1 VVGLFEHLFVG
12 DPPLFLQQ
20 GESKTTIETTIER
33 SDLSDASLDKVCEPM
48 LYLGEG
54 GVGIGLTTLVDSSP
68 LVKLENDKKGAG
80 ISSGK
85 PHCMKVSQGFCEYIE
100 SDWLGGDWKY
110 ALHAQGPN
118 HESGMN
124 DKSCLT
130 CADTH
135 ENCGVS
141 SDQDPNSVDDYTK
154 FFSFDLAADEPKF
167 ATSACG
173 QNIQHL
179 GGSPKLERPEG
190 TNILSV
196 KMPGMPDDNYQYNGC
211 GIPRWCGWQ
220 NVPAGLLPTPPQAA
234 QADCPLSWT
243 AVPKRS
249 SWLADCEKDREAICA
264 NIEANN
270 APFSCREIKHTS
282 FEIAWGVAFATTQSI
297 ATVFL
302 PLIVMVVVKKF
313 GTPDDIAQTIA
324 VKGIELQEKTM
335 NPVV

>member
-1 VVGLFEHLFVG
+1 MVGLFEHLFVG

-110 ALHAQGPN
+110 ALQSGDPN
-118 HESGMN
+118 TNQQN

-141 SDQDPNSVDDYTK
+141 SISDDYTK
-154 FFSFDLAADEPKF
+154 FFSFDLAD
-167 ATSACG
+167 
-173 QNIQHL
+173 QNL
-179 GGSPKLERPEG
+179 LLLPVAK
-190 TNILSV
+190 TNNILVDFPNWS
-196 KMPGMPDDNYQYNGC
+196 D
-211 GIPRWCGWQ
+211 PR
-220 NVPAGLLPTPPQAA
+220 VP
-234 QADCPLSWT
+234 
-243 AVPKRS
+243 
-249 SWLADCEKDREAICA
+249 I
-264 NIEANN
+264 
-270 APFSCREIKHTS
+270 SCR
-282 FEIAWGVAFATTQSI
+282 
-297 ATVFL
+297 
-302 PLIVMVVVKKF
+302 
-313 GTPDDIAQTIA
+313 
-324 VKGIELQEKTM
+324 
-335 NPVV
+335 

>member
-1 VVGLFEHLFVG
+1 
-12 DPPLFLQQ
+12 
-20 GESKTTIETTIER
+20 
-33 SDLSDASLDKVCEPM
+33 M

-110 ALHAQGPN
+110 ALQSGDPN
-118 HESGMN
+118 TNQQN

-141 SDQDPNSVDDYTK
+141 SISDDYTK
-154 FFSFDLAADEPKF
+154 FFSFDADEPKF

-173 QNIQHL
+173 QNKQYL
-179 GGSPKLERPEG
+179 GGFPKLERPEG

-196 KMPGMPDDNYQYNGC
+196 KMPGMPDDNYQYNDC
-211 GIPRWCGWQ
+211 GFPRWCGWQ
-220 NVPAGLLPTPPQAA
+220 NVPGPSR
-234 QADCPLSWT
+234 LSINLDRR
-243 AVPKRS
+243 PKKVELVGR
-249 SWLADCEKDREAICA
+249 LREG
-264 NIEANN
+264 
-270 APFSCREIKHTS
+270 P
-282 FEIAWGVAFATTQSI
+282 
-297 ATVFL
+297 
-302 PLIVMVVVKKF
+302 
-313 GTPDDIAQTIA
+313 
-324 VKGIELQEKTM
+324 
-335 NPVV
+335 